1 MKYDKIELINPRGE
15 IIMSETNNQQNNNQ
29 NNVKDDVFTEV
40 YKEVME
46 LKHRSRGWSVASL
59 VLGILS
65 ILCCCAPIAGVIM
78 GALSI
83 TFAVISRIS
92 LGYFDGLSIAGLITS
107 IFGII
112 FGVSVIIFEYIIVTN
127 PEIANNILNYLERIK
142 QMEDETV
149 DLFARLKGLFRR

>member
-1 MKYDKIELINPRGE
+1 
-15 IIMSETNNQQNNNQ
+15 MSEMNNQQNNNQ
-29 NNVKDDVFTEV
+29 NNVTEDVFSEV

-59 VLGILS
+59 VLGIFS
-65 ILCCCAPIAGVIM
+65 ILCCCAPIVGVIM

-112 FGVSVIIFEYIIVTN
+112 FGVSMIIFEYIILSN
-127 PEIANNILNYLERIK
+127 PEIAENLLNYLERLE
-142 QMEDETV
+142 QMED
-149 DLFARLKGLFRR
+149 DPIDAFARLKGLLGLGR